1 MFIETSAKTAQN
13 IDEAFM
19 SIAKVIYSKVQKGII
34 DTSTDVS
41 IHYITLSYNFLTFNN
56 EYNSY

>member
-1 MFIETSAKTAQN
+1 MMFIETSAKTAQN

-41 IHYITLSYNFLTFNN
+41 MLHTQYLTI
-56 EYNSY
+56 